1 MNVDTDNDRPTLAR
15 VYRSLRDICPDSWNL
30 PGGRMPT
37 GLGYD
42 FLRPVEDS
50 GINDLKHYYF
60 MADLADGQPLG
71 RANLYSVCF
80 DLATT
85 DRKLTPAWRTTIKR
99 WFPGFMTFR
108 FLECG
113 LLTMVSNPLA
123 LRSDTDLERVLP
135 VLAGQMDQLAHDD
148 GSDFLMIRDVDPEH
162 YQRYL
167 DILRPLGFR
176 PALGFSRVDTTIS
189 WSSVEEA
196 LGCLSHKR
204 RLPLKTSLEFRERF
218 GIEVEELDE
227 YAEHAPVLARLW
239 RNVKTEAK
247 DYQREDLNPEFFA
260 ACSRHLHGRSR
271 LWLFRYQGTPIAFF
285 LNVWG
290 ADENYILLEWGID
303 RDFEHYRKAN
313 LYRAALMLSLKDAI
327 SRDKRRMEMGITNYF
342 TKLRI
347 PGARVIPTI
356 YFLRHSTDPVHTAT
370 LARMMMHNIQ
380 RPTLPDDMSEE
391 FCRWEERIRLDQ
403 DGLPEHDIFRKIDRQ
418 HKYTGL
424 KLGGVYGFYPRFTG
438 PQRSTVKAAELGEIV
453 LLGTNSYLGLATH
466 PEVVEASAE
475 ATRRYGTGCSGSPL
489 LNGTL
494 DLHVSLEQE
503 LACFLGKP
511 AAVLCSTGYQSNLA
525 AISALC
531 ESGDMIIQDAL
542 NHRSLFDAARLSG
555 ADFTLYRHN
564 DMDHLAR
571 VLRRTEG
578 RRRIIVVDAVF
589 SMEGTVADLATIA
602 ELADR
607 HGCRVYVDESHALG
621 VLGPDGRGASA
632 ALGVLARMDV
642 VMGPMNTLNSASLVN
657 KGLEVIETHLLF
669 GIPYDRIDVVVHPQ
683 SIIHSM
689 VTFIDGSTIAQASP
703 PDMKLPISLALGWPR
718 RVSGAAAA
726 CDFHT
731 ASSWEFEPLDTDVF
745 PAVELARQAGVAGG
759 CMTAVYN
766 AANEEAAAAFLA
778 GRIGFPA
785 IVGIIADVLH
795 AADQWA
801 VEPAT
806 VDDVLDAQRWARERA
821 QRAVSG
827 MASVAIASTAKPGAA
842 GRHASTLER
851 S

>member
-1 MNVDTDNDRPTLAR
+1 MDTDNDRPTLAR

-99 WFPGFMTFR
+99 WFP
-108 FLECG
+108 
-113 LLTMVSNPLA
+113 
-123 LRSDTDLERVLP
+123 
-135 VLAGQMDQLAHDD
+135 
-148 GSDFLMIRDVDPEH
+148 
-162 YQRYL
+162 
-167 DILRPLGFR
+167 
-176 PALGFSRVDTTIS
+176 
-189 WSSVEEA
+189 
-196 LGCLSHKR
+196 
-204 RLPLKTSLEFRERF
+204 
-218 GIEVEELDE
+218 
-227 YAEHAPVLARLW
+227 
-239 RNVKTEAK
+239 
-247 DYQREDLNPEFFA
+247 
-260 ACSRHLHGRSR
+260 
-271 LWLFRYQGTPIAFF
+271 
-285 LNVWG
+285 
-290 ADENYILLEWGID
+290 
-303 RDFEHYRKAN
+303 
-313 LYRAALMLSLKDAI
+313 
-327 SRDKRRMEMGITNYF
+327 
-342 TKLRI
+342 
-347 PGARVIPTI
+347 
-356 YFLRHSTDPVHTAT
+356 
-370 LARMMMHNIQ
+370 
-380 RPTLPDDMSEE
+380 
-391 FCRWEERIRLDQ
+391 
-403 DGLPEHDIFRKIDRQ
+403 
-418 HKYTGL
+418 GL

-642 VMGPMNTLNSASLVN
+642 VMGTFSKSFASVGGFIAGDRPVVDYIRHNGSGHVFSASL
-657 KGLEVIETHLLF
+657 
-669 GIPYDRIDVVVHPQ
+669 
-683 SIIHSM
+683 
-689 VTFIDGSTIAQASP
+689 P
-703 PDMKLPISLALGWPR
+703 P
-718 RVSGAAAA
+718 AAAA
-726 CDFHT
+726 ATH
-731 ASSWEFEPLDTDVF
+731 AALRVSRREPDRRARVLAAAEYMATG
-745 PAVELARQAGVAGG
+745 LARQGYQAEYHG
-759 CMTAVYN
+759 T
-766 AANEEAAAAFLA
+766 
-778 GRIGFPA
+778 A
-785 IVGIIADVLH
+785 IVPVILGNPTVAHAGYLRLMRSGVYVNPVAPPAVPEERSGFRTSYLADHRQSDLDRALH
-795 AADQWA
+795 VFAGLAEDLTPQ
-801 VEPAT
+801 
-806 VDDVLDAQRWARERA
+806 
-821 QRAVSG
+821 
-827 MASVAIASTAKPGAA
+827 GAA
-842 GRHASTLER
+842 L
-851 S
+851 

>member
-1 MNVDTDNDRPTLAR
+1 MDTDNDRPTLAR

-285 LNVWG
+285 LNV
-290 ADENYILLEWGID
+290 
-303 RDFEHYRKAN
+303 
-313 LYRAALMLSLKDAI
+313 
-327 SRDKRRMEMGITNYF
+327 
-342 TKLRI
+342 
-347 PGARVIPTI
+347 
-356 YFLRHSTDPVHTAT
+356 
-370 LARMMMHNIQ
+370 
-380 RPTLPDDMSEE
+380 
-391 FCRWEERIRLDQ
+391 
-403 DGLPEHDIFRKIDRQ
+403 
-418 HKYTGL
+418 
-424 KLGGVYGFYPRFTG
+424 
-438 PQRSTVKAAELGEIV
+438 
-453 LLGTNSYLGLATH
+453 
-466 PEVVEASAE
+466 
-475 ATRRYGTGCSGSPL
+475 
-489 LNGTL
+489 
-494 DLHVSLEQE
+494 
-503 LACFLGKP
+503 
-511 AAVLCSTGYQSNLA
+511 
-525 AISALC
+525 
-531 ESGDMIIQDAL
+531 
-542 NHRSLFDAARLSG
+542 
-555 ADFTLYRHN
+555 
-564 DMDHLAR
+564 
-571 VLRRTEG
+571 
-578 RRRIIVVDAVF
+578 
-589 SMEGTVADLATIA
+589 
-602 ELADR
+602 
-607 HGCRVYVDESHALG
+607 
-621 VLGPDGRGASA
+621 
-632 ALGVLARMDV
+632 
-642 VMGPMNTLNSASLVN
+642 
-657 KGLEVIETHLLF
+657 
-669 GIPYDRIDVVVHPQ
+669 
-683 SIIHSM
+683 
-689 VTFIDGSTIAQASP
+689 
-703 PDMKLPISLALGWPR
+703 
-718 RVSGAAAA
+718 
-726 CDFHT
+726 
-731 ASSWEFEPLDTDVF
+731 
-745 PAVELARQAGVAGG
+745 
-759 CMTAVYN
+759 
-766 AANEEAAAAFLA
+766 
-778 GRIGFPA
+778 
-785 IVGIIADVLH
+785 
-795 AADQWA
+795 
-801 VEPAT
+801 
-806 VDDVLDAQRWARERA
+806 
-821 QRAVSG
+821 
-827 MASVAIASTAKPGAA
+827 
-842 GRHASTLER
+842 
-851 S
+851 

>member
-1 MNVDTDNDRPTLAR
+1 
-15 VYRSLRDICPDSWNL
+15 
-30 PGGRMPT
+30 
-37 GLGYD
+37 
-42 FLRPVEDS
+42 
-50 GINDLKHYYF
+50 
-60 MADLADGQPLG
+60 
-71 RANLYSVCF
+71 
-80 DLATT
+80 
-85 DRKLTPAWRTTIKR
+85 
-99 WFPGFMTFR
+99 
-108 FLECG
+108 
-113 LLTMVSNPLA
+113 
-123 LRSDTDLERVLP
+123 
-135 VLAGQMDQLAHDD
+135 
-148 GSDFLMIRDVDPEH
+148 
-162 YQRYL
+162 
-167 DILRPLGFR
+167 
-176 PALGFSRVDTTIS
+176 
-189 WSSVEEA
+189 
-196 LGCLSHKR
+196 
-204 RLPLKTSLEFRERF
+204 
-218 GIEVEELDE
+218 
-227 YAEHAPVLARLW
+227 
-239 RNVKTEAK
+239 
-247 DYQREDLNPEFFA
+247 
-260 ACSRHLHGRSR
+260 
-271 LWLFRYQGTPIAFF
+271 
-285 LNVWG
+285 
-290 ADENYILLEWGID
+290 
-303 RDFEHYRKAN
+303 
-313 LYRAALMLSLKDAI
+313 
-327 SRDKRRMEMGITNYF
+327 MGITNYF

-642 VMGPMNTLNSASLVN
+642 VMGTFSKSFASVGGFIAGDRPVVDYIRHNGSGHVFSASL
-657 KGLEVIETHLLF
+657 
-669 GIPYDRIDVVVHPQ
+669 
-683 SIIHSM
+683 
-689 VTFIDGSTIAQASP
+689 P
-703 PDMKLPISLALGWPR
+703 P
-718 RVSGAAAA
+718 AAAA
-726 CDFHT
+726 ATH
-731 ASSWEFEPLDTDVF
+731 AALRVSRREPDRRARVLAAAEYMATG
-745 PAVELARQAGVAGG
+745 LARQGYQAEYHG
-759 CMTAVYN
+759 T
-766 AANEEAAAAFLA
+766 
-778 GRIGFPA
+778 A
-785 IVGIIADVLH
+785 IVPVILGNPTVAH
-795 AADQWA
+795 AGYLRLMRSGVYVNPVAPQPCRRSVRDSA
-801 VEPAT
+801 PAT
-806 VDDVLDAQRWARERA
+806 
-821 QRAVSG
+821 
-827 MASVAIASTAKPGAA
+827 
-842 GRHASTLER
+842 
-851 S
+851 

>member
-1 MNVDTDNDRPTLAR
+1 
-15 VYRSLRDICPDSWNL
+15 
-30 PGGRMPT
+30 MPT

-218 GIEVEELDE
+218 GIEVQELDE

-607 HGCRVYVDESHALG
+607 HGCRPAGSGA
-621 VLGPDGRGASA
+621 GRGRVHGHRPGTAGLSGRVSRNRDRAGDPGQPDRGACGLSA
-632 ALGVLARMDV
+632 ADALRGVCEPG
-642 VMGPMNTLNSASLVN
+642 GPPSRA
-657 KGLEVIETHLLF
+657 GGAF
-669 GIPYDRIDVVVHPQ
+669 GIPHQLPSRPP
-683 SIIHSM
+683 
-689 VTFIDGSTIAQASP
+689 TI
-703 PDMKLPISLALGWPR
+703 
-718 RVSGAAAA
+718 
-726 CDFHT
+726 
-731 ASSWEFEPLDTDVF
+731 
-745 PAVELARQAGVAGG
+745 
-759 CMTAVYN
+759 
-766 AANEEAAAAFLA
+766 
-778 GRIGFPA
+778 
-785 IVGIIADVLH
+785 
-795 AADQWA
+795 
-801 VEPAT
+801 
-806 VDDVLDAQRWARERA
+806 
-821 QRAVSG
+821 
-827 MASVAIASTAKPGAA
+827 
-842 GRHASTLER
+842 
-851 S
+851 